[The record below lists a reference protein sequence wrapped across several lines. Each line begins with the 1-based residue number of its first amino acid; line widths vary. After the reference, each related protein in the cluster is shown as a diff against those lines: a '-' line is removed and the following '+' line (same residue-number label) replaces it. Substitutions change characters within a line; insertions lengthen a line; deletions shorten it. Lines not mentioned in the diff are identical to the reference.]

1 LSRRGDGRLL
11 AADRITLRNRGA
23 EFMKIRNPFYRLSI
37 RTKIVLM
44 IIGMSAIFGSGLLA
58 FIYVQI
64 QSTLRDEAIN
74 KTRILAD
81 GLSVKAA
88 EPVQVEDLNA
98 LRLVQ
103 GEATIQSDVAYCFI
117 RDGRGRVISSSFEG
131 NQVPQALQNINP
143 LQPGMP
149 REAAAV
155 VALKGR
161 VIEVVD
167 VASPIAGGTL
177 GSVHV
182 GVNMTKIKN
191 NIRNLLMFI
200 MAVGILSLGILSAV
214 TLILSS
220 IAISPVRDLMR
231 VADAL
236 GRGDLSKRAKVTTG
250 DELGQLGDT
259 LNRTIDRLQGLT
271 QTESDRDKMQHQV
284 MNLLSIVSTA
294 AEGDLTAKAEV
305 TADALGSV
313 ADAFNLM
320 ITGLTTL
327 VTHASNVASEI
338 QRSTSEI
345 LHSSE
350 RMKQGAEVQTAQ
362 IRTASDAVNTM
373 SHTTR
378 RMAKNAE
385 AATQTSLKAT
395 QAAVKGGAS
404 VAETIKGMQRIRS
417 TVQSTGKKIK
427 GLGERSLEIG
437 AIIEVINEIAT
448 QTNLLALN
456 AAIEAARAGEQGK
469 GFAVVADE
477 VRKLSERATR
487 ATKDITALIKG
498 IQVETNEVVTV
509 MEEGTREVE
518 EGTKLADQA
527 GTALREIEQI
537 VEQTA
542 GLVTDIT
549 RAAGDQ
555 VEATA
560 SVVSSMDS
568 ILKQTQ
574 ETTHG
579 IQDTVTTI
587 GKLAELSKRLSDAI
601 GKFKLGKEIAGQP
614 DETDLPIFE
623 SFPSVTE
630 QVTTSDEEIKL
641 GFIE

>member
-1 LSRRGDGRLL
+1 
-11 AADRITLRNRGA
+11 
-23 EFMKIRNPFYRLSI
+23 M
-37 RTKIVLM
+37 LM
-44 IIGMSAIFGSGLLA
+44 IIGMSAIFGSGILA
-58 FIYVQI
+58 FVYVQI
-64 QSTLRDEAIN
+64 QSTLHDEAIN

-98 LRLVQ
+98 LRLIQ
-103 GEATIQSDVAYCFI
+103 GEAISQSDVAYCFI
-117 RDGRGRVISSSFEG
+117 KDGRGRAISSSFEG
-131 NQVPQALQNINP
+131 NQVPPVLQNINT

-149 REAAAV
+149 REASAV
-155 VALKGR
+155 VTLKGS
-161 VIEVVD
+161 VIEVID
-167 VASPIAGGTL
+167 IASPIAGGTL

-182 GVNMTKIKN
+182 GVNMTKIKD
-191 NIRNLLMFI
+191 NIRSLLMFI
-200 MAVGILSLGILSAV
+200 MAVGIVSLGILSAV
-214 TLILSS
+214 TLVLSAVT
-220 IAISPVRDLMR
+220 IAPVRDLMR
-231 VADAL
+231 VAEAL
-236 GRGDLSKRAKVTTG
+236 GRGDLSKKANVTTG

-259 LNRTIDRLQGLT
+259 LNRTIDRLQGLV

-284 MNLLSIVSTA
+284 MDLLSVVSTA
-294 AEGDLTAKAEV
+294 AEGDLTVKAEV

-327 VTHASNVASEI
+327 VTQASNVASEI

-350 RMKQGAEVQTAQ
+350 RMRRGAEAQAAQ

-373 SHTTR
+373 SQTTR
-378 RMAKNAE
+378 RMAENAE

-404 VAETIKGMQRIRS
+404 VAETIKGMQRIRA

-477 VRKLSERATR
+477 VRKLSERAAR
-487 ATKDITALIKG
+487 ATKDITGLIKG
-498 IQVETNEVVTV
+498 IQVETSEAVTV

-527 GTALREIEQI
+527 GAALREIEQI

-542 GLVTDIT
+542 GLVMGIT

-555 VEATA
+555 VKVTA
-560 SVVSSMDS
+560 SVVGSMDT

-579 IQDTVTTI
+579 VQDTVTTI
-587 GKLAELSKRLSDAI
+587 GKLAELSKRLADAI
-601 GKFKLGKEIAGQP
+601 GRFKLGKEIAGQP
-614 DETDLPIFE
+614 GEAEIPDLE
-623 SFPSVTE
+623 SFPPVAEHVTI
-630 QVTTSDEEIKL
+630 SDEEIKL

>member
-1 LSRRGDGRLL
+1 
-11 AADRITLRNRGA
+11 
-23 EFMKIRNPFYRLSI
+23 MKIRNPFYRLSI

-44 IIGMSAIFGSGLLA
+44 IMGMSAIFGSGILA

-64 QSTLRDEAIN
+64 QSTLRDEAIS

-98 LRLVQ
+98 LQFIQ
-103 GEATIQSDVAYCFI
+103 GEAISQSDVAYCFI
-117 RDGRGRVISSSFEG
+117 KDGRGRVISSSFEG
-131 NQVPQALQNINP
+131 NQVPPVLQNINT

-149 REAAAV
+149 REEAAV
-155 VALKGR
+155 VTLKGSVVE
-161 VIEVVD
+161 VID
-167 VASPIAGGTL
+167 IASPIAGGTL

-182 GVNMTKIKN
+182 GLNMTKIKD

-200 MAVGILSLGILSAV
+200 MAVGFVSLGILSAV
-214 TLILSS
+214 TLVLSAVT
-220 IAISPVRDLMR
+220 IAPVRDLMR
-231 VADAL
+231 VAEAL
-236 GRGDLSKRAKVTTG
+236 GRGDLSKKANVTTG

-259 LNRTIDRLQGLT
+259 LNRTIDRLQGLI

-284 MNLLSIVSTA
+284 MDLLSVVSTA
-294 AEGDLTAKAEV
+294 AEGDLTVKAEV

-327 VTHASNVASEI
+327 VTQASNVATEI

-350 RMKQGAEVQTAQ
+350 RMRQGAEVQAAQ

-373 SHTTR
+373 SQTTQ
-378 RMAKNAE
+378 RMAENAE

-404 VAETIKGMQRIRS
+404 VAETIKGMQRIRAA
-417 TVQSTGKKIK
+417 VQSTGKKIK

-477 VRKLSERATR
+477 VRKLAERAAR
-487 ATKDITALIKG
+487 ATKDITGLIKG
-498 IQVETNEVVTV
+498 IQVETSEAVTV

-527 GTALREIEQI
+527 GAALREIEQI
-537 VEQTA
+537 VKQTA

-555 VEATA
+555 VKVTE
-560 SVVSSMDS
+560 SVVGSMDS

-579 IQDTVTTI
+579 VQDTVTTI
-587 GKLAELSKRLSDAI
+587 GKLAELSKRLTDAI
-601 GKFKLGKEIAGQP
+601 GRFKLGKEIAGQP
-614 DETDLPIFE
+614 GEAELPTLE
-623 SFPSVTE
+623 GFPPIAE

>member
-1 LSRRGDGRLL
+1 
-11 AADRITLRNRGA
+11 
-23 EFMKIRNPFYRLSI
+23 MKIRNPFYRLSI

-44 IIGMSAIFGSGLLA
+44 IIGMSAIFGSGILA
-58 FIYVQI
+58 FVYVQI

-98 LRLVQ
+98 LQVIQ
-103 GEATIQSDVAYCFI
+103 GEAIGQSDVAYCFI
-117 RDGRGRVISSSFEG
+117 KDGRGRVISSSFEG
-131 NQVPQALQNINP
+131 NQVPPVLLNINT
-143 LQPGMP
+143 LQPGTP
-149 REAAAV
+149 REASAV
-155 VALKGR
+155 VTLKGSVTE
-161 VIEVVD
+161 VID
-167 VASPIAGGTL
+167 IASPVAGGTL

-182 GVNMTKIKN
+182 GLNMTKIRD
-191 NIRNLLMFI
+191 NIKSLLMFI
-200 MAVGILSLGILSAV
+200 MAVGIVSLGILSAV
-214 TLILSS
+214 TLVLSAVT
-220 IAISPVRDLMR
+220 IAPVRDLMR
-231 VADAL
+231 VAEAL
-236 GRGDLSKRAKVTTG
+236 GRGDLSKKARVTTG
-250 DELGQLGDT
+250 DELGQLGET
-259 LNRTIDRLQGLT
+259 LNRTIDRLQGLI

-284 MNLLSIVSTA
+284 MDLLSVVSTA
-294 AEGDLTAKAEV
+294 AEGDLTVKAEV

-327 VTHASNVASEI
+327 VTQASNVASEI

-345 LHSSE
+345 LHSSD
-350 RMKQGAEVQTAQ
+350 RMRRGAEVQTAQ

-373 SHTTR
+373 SQTTR
-378 RMAKNAE
+378 RMSENAE

-404 VAETIKGMQRIRS
+404 VTETIKGMQRIRA

-477 VRKLSERATR
+477 VRKLSERAAR
-487 ATKDITALIKG
+487 ATKDITGLIKG
-498 IQVETNEVVTV
+498 IQVETSEAVTV

-527 GTALREIEQI
+527 GAALREIEQI
-537 VEQTA
+537 VEKTA
-542 GLVTDIT
+542 GHVRDIT

-555 VEATA
+555 VKVTA
-560 SVVSSMDS
+560 SVVGSMDS
-568 ILKQTQ
+568 ILKQTH

-579 IQDTVTTI
+579 VQDTVTTI
-587 GKLAELSKRLSDAI
+587 GKLAELSKRLTDAI
-601 GKFKLGKEIAGQP
+601 GSFKLGKEIAAQP
-614 DETDLPIFE
+614 DEAELPVPE
-623 SFPSVTE
+623 SFTPVTE
-630 QVTTSDEEIKL
+630 QVTISDEEIKL